1 MLEEART
8 LFPRLIISY
17 IEDSEEDFQKMTNAF
32 AKVLS
37 PKDGDTGKY
46 LFINKLFEVTRE
58 NKLDVVSSSR
68 KLSYLTE
75 RTMGLKHTYGF
86 FINSFLLDD
95 LRKEENKIPELR
107 KNLEALIN
115 DSSVTNLFKIKYYEE
130 LVQLLT
136 QDTKNIVKNLPKI
149 KEYCKI
155 IETLYPVE
163 VD

>member
-1 MLEEART
+1 
-8 LFPRLIISY
+8 
-17 IEDSEEDFQKMTNAF
+17 
-32 AKVLS
+32 
-37 PKDGDTGKY
+37 
-46 LFINKLFEVTRE
+46 
-58 NKLDVVSSSR
+58 
-68 KLSYLTE
+68 
-75 RTMGLKHTYGF
+75 MGLKHTYGF